1 MNLKKITIALLGAA
15 AGLMAQ
21 SATVKEMKPK
31 SNKEVEA
38 IQAVFG
44 AQDPDTRIAAV
55 ENLLT
60 KFADTQF
67 KALALYFATVSAEQK
82 NDYEK
87 VLIYGDRTIEA
98 DPKNYGAMLVM
109 ARALATRTREF
120 DLDKEE
126 KLGRAD
132 KLASEAIA
140 LTANAPKPRPDLPDD
155 QWEAAKKDF
164 AAQGHEALGMSAM
177 IRKKFD
183 VAASE
188 LKMAVDGQAQKD
200 PATMVRLASA
210 LVDAGKYDESIAV
223 VDQVNAMPDVP
234 PQVKSI
240 AGQTKMKAAMAK
252 QKK

>member
-82 NDYEK
+82 NDFEK
-87 VLIYGDRTIEA
+87 LMIYGERTLEA
-98 DPKNYGAMLVM
+98 DPKNYGAMLSM

-126 KLGRAD
+126 KLGRAE
-132 KLASEAIA
+132 KLATEAISLIA
-140 LTANAPKPRPDLPDD
+140 GAPKPRPDLSDE
-155 QWEAAKKDF
+155 QWDGAKKDF
-164 AAQGHEALGMSAM
+164 AAQGHEALGLAAM
-177 IRKKFD
+177 VRKKYD

-188 LKMAVDGQAQKD
+188 LKQAIDGQGQKD
-200 PATMVRLASA
+200 PATMVRLASVLA
-210 LVDAGKYDESIAV
+210 DSGKYDEAIAV
-223 VDQVNAMPDVP
+223 VDQINAMPDVP